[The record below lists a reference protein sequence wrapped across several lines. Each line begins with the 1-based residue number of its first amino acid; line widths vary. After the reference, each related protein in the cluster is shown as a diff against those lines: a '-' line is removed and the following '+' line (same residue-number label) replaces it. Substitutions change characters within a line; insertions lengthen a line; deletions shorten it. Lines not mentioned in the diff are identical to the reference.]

1 MAQVNSWPKRQPLV
15 GHIMLWD
22 GHPVSLRFG
31 HTFIRA
37 LKDEP
42 DAS

>member
-15 GHIMLWD
+15 GHITLWD

-31 HTFIRA
+31 LTFFRLLI
-37 LKDEP
+37 DES